1 MITFISYK
9 LEFKVIIIQV
19 LYISKNDTL
28 YIDIKQ
34 DLKIMEYQLH
44 ILSTNL
50 NYFYFLTF
58 SLYFNCFLIL
68 NNY

>member
-50 NYFYFLTF
+50 N
-58 SLYFNCFLIL
+58 
-68 NNY
+68 